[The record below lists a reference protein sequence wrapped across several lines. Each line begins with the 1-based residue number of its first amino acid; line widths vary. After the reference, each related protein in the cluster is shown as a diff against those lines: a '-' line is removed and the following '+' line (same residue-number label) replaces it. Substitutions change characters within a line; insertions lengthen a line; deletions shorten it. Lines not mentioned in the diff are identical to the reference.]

1 MVKSP
6 SIRMCVTITQLT
18 YKQSVKR
25 NGDVLLSYLASHQEA
40 FEVLEECSTV
50 EWLGI
55 TVLVV
60 AGNSVIF
67 YNSFK
72 DSVH

>member
-1 MVKSP
+1 M
-6 SIRMCVTITQLT
+6 RVTKIKLT

-25 NGDVLLSYLASHQEA
+25 NCDVLFSYLASDEES

-55 TVLVV
+55 TVLII
-60 AGNSVIF
+60 ARNSMIF
-67 YNSFK
+67 YNSFEN
-72 DSVH
+72 SIH